1 MDKGRNSGKTKLNTR
16 VRGHMDEPVARV
28 SFIMWTGMSMMV
40 SGATIEQMVSGFTRR
55 YRELSMLANG

>member
-1 MDKGRNSGKTKLNTR
+1 MAWVLWSGLTTQDMK
-16 VRGHMDEPVARV
+16 VYG
-28 SFIMWTGMSMMV
+28 SIMQLQVKESSCTSTEMSMMV